1 MSTPDAPAPVRL
13 VTDDYLAKFLAEV
26 LRLESFFPEF
36 RASHLAKVFPRSGL
50 YSYPDGSHVV
60 EQGEQGRDI
69 YIIYTGWVEIL
80 QSLGSAAADLA
91 RLGPGNIVGEIALLR
106 DGVRVATAVAGGEA
120 QIFRLVFEDM
130 QYLLQN
136 NPPLCEHLR
145 ALAAK
150 RLGA

>member
-1 MSTPDAPAPVRL
+1 MSDAPVRI
-13 VTDDYLAKFLAEV
+13 VCDDYFAKFLAEV

-36 RASHLAKVFPRSGL
+36 RVSHIGKCFPRSGL
-50 YSYPDGSHVV
+50 YVYPNGCHVV
-60 EQGEQGRDI
+60 EQGDRGRDL
-69 YIIYTGWVEIL
+69 YIIYTGGVEIL

-91 RLGPGNIVGEIALLR
+91 RLGPGDILGEIALLR

-120 QIFRLVFEDM
+120 QIFRLVYEDM

-136 NPPLCEHLR
+136 NLPLCEHLR

>member
-1 MSTPDAPAPVRL
+1 MSDAPGPVRI
-13 VTDDYLAKFLAEV
+13 VCDDYFAKFLAEV

-36 RASHLAKVFPRSGL
+36 RASHIAKCFPRSGL
-50 YSYPDGSHVV
+50 YAYPNGCHVV
-60 EQGEQGRDI
+60 EQGAQGRDI
-69 YIIYTGWVEIL
+69 FIVYTGFVEIL

-91 RLGPGNIVGEIALLR
+91 RLEPGAILGEIALLR
-106 DGVRVATAVAGGEA
+106 DGVRVATAVAQGEA